1 MSTKSE
7 NAGRNGRRAGF
18 AALAM
23 AWIVMPLGPAS
34 ALAGSAGAEGSYL
47 REREIFPGNVFTFV
61 RVRYGGL
68 GRYSLWSIDYPDSD
82 INFSERL
89 DELTTIEVAR
99 EAESTIGGKAQV
111 KGKIKH
117 EVLDLGQRE
126 RLFEYPFLYMVEV
139 GSLSFNE
146 QEVENLREYLL
157 RGGFLHVDDFWG
169 EYEWANWEYEI
180 GRVFPSEIFPILDIP
195 LSHEVFRIVFEL
207 DEVPQVPSLDYWE
220 ATGETHERPDAT
232 EPHVRGIFDRRG
244 RLMVVMTHNTDLGDG
259 WEREGENH
267 EYFREFSAK
276 KAYPLGINIV
286 VYAMTH

>member
-7 NAGRNGRRAGF
+7 NGERIRKAGIAAIAIASFAMIAGTT
-18 AALAM
+18 AAR
-23 AWIVMPLGPAS
+23 G
-34 ALAGSAGAEGSYL
+34 GSDGAEGQYL

-99 EAESTIGGKAQV
+99 DEDGEIL
-111 KGKIKH
+111 H

-146 QEVENLREYLL
+146 KEVENLREYLL

-169 EYEWANWEYEI
+169 EYEWENWEYEI
-180 GRVFPSEIFPILDIP
+180 GRVFPPEVFPIVDIP

-220 ATGETHERPDAT
+220 ATGETNERPDAT

-244 RLMVVMTHNTDLGDG
+244 RLMIVMTHNTDLGDG